1 VALVAAARPPPTPQP
16 GLAAWA
22 RDDGGSPTPC
32 AGFNRPTD
40 IVGVAPRIARLRS
53 NGGATQTIALR
64 KGSAAIN
71 KAKRSTAP
79 KKDGGG
85 RMRAR
90 MKDTGALEH
99 NTGH

>member
-1 VALVAAARPPPTPQP
+1 M
-16 GLAAWA
+16 
-22 RDDGGSPTPC
+22 GSPTSC

-53 NGGATQTIALR
+53 NGGPTQTIALR

-79 KKDGGG
+79 KKDQGG
-85 RMRAR
+85 RMRGR
-90 MKDTGALEH
+90 MKDIGAFEH
-99 NTGH
+99 NTGHRES